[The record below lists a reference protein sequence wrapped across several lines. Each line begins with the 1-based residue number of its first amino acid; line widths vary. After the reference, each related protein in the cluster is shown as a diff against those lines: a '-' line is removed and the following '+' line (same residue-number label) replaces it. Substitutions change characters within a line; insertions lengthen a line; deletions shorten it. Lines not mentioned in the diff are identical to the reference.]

1 MVPPLASGLSRSPGE
16 TSRRDGNPASAGE
29 HQAKVESS
37 GPGLVARQGLERKDV
52 KLNVN
57 GSAVSNPGEVRQ
69 ALVLAAVEV
78 ARTGGSSEVL
88 RAALTGPPVTLGE
101 SFFFS
106 GNTQHLIGAH
116 NYAAHHCRDSQTP
129 EQPFADAKRNPWF
142 RKSKIKIGLPD

>member
-1 MVPPLASGLSRSPGE
+1 MDIWQASTRLRWRVQDPAGQDFHLGVMLPPAD
-16 TSRRDGNPASAGE
+16 RDNPD
-29 HQAKVESS
+29 AKGVTITAVDPS
-37 GPGLVARQGLERKDV
+37 GLVARQGLERKDV

-101 SFFFS
+101 SFSFQVILS
-106 GNTQHLIGAH
+106 IL
-116 NYAAHHCRDSQTP
+116 
-129 EQPFADAKRNPWF
+129 
-142 RKSKIKIGLPD
+142 